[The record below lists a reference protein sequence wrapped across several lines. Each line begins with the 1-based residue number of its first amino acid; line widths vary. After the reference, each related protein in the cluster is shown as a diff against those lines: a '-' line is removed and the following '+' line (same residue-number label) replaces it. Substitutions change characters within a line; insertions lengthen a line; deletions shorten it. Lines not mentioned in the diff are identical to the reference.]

1 MITIVLADDHKI
13 FRQTLG
19 DLLEAE
25 SDFRVVGE
33 ASDGFEAV
41 RLIGHLK
48 PDILVTDLLMP
59 GRNGIEVTKQ
69 ARKISPKTA
78 VIILSMH
85 SDEAYVVG
93 ALDAGA
99 KGYVI
104 KESGIGELVHAIR
117 EAVAGR
123 CHLSP
128 PISEHDLEAYR
139 EMATNTEMEIP
150 F

>member
-1 MITIVLADDHKI
+1 MITIVIVDDHQI
-13 FRQTLG
+13 FRQGLRA
-19 DLLEAE
+19 LLEAE
-25 SDFRVVGE
+25 SDLRVVGE

-41 RLIGHLK
+41 RLVGHLR
-48 PDILVTDLLMP
+48 PDILVTDLRMP
-59 GRNGIEVTKQ
+59 GHNGIEVTKQ
-69 ARKISPKTA
+69 TSKISPKTA
-78 VIILSMH
+78 VIILSMY
-85 SDEAYVVG
+85 SNEAYVVG

-104 KESGIGELVHAIR
+104 KESSAGELVHAIR

-139 EMATNTEMEIP
+139 EMATSTEMEIP

>member
-1 MITIVLADDHKI
+1 VDDHQI
-13 FRQTLG
+13 FRQGLRA
-19 DLLEAE
+19 LLEAE
-25 SDFRVVGE
+25 SDLRVVGE

-41 RLIGHLK
+41 RLVGHLR
-48 PDILVTDLLMP
+48 PDILVTDLRMP
-59 GRNGIEVTKQ
+59 GHNGIEVTKQ
-69 ARKISPKTA
+69 TSKISPKTA
-78 VIILSMH
+78 VIILSMY
-85 SDEAYVVG
+85 SNEAYVVG

-104 KESGIGELVHAIR
+104 KESSAGELVHAIR

-139 EMATNTEMEIP
+139 EMATSTEMEIP